1 MTAQLQPLT
10 WAQQRLYNWIVGY
23 VRKHGHSPTLRQM
36 AEAMDLTS
44 MAPIQARLC
53 RLQNK
58 GWLTWEPGR
67 HRSLVLLGGAET
79 YDAAAPRKASG
90 IPDREIGQLWS
101 AEAIAMADELIPL
114 GPWGWVEREFNAWA
128 RSAGEPERTIEG
140 MYLKFGKPLAN
151 TAGNLLSTKNFAAL
165 VDRQPRAIRY
175 WAEKR
180 YLEEDHIFTTGEDSS
195 KAPWFIYRVEALL
208 HLATH
213 HQQLLAHLSHDQLRV
228 AISSQRAS
236 DLAIA
241 RIEQWREQKRTTAD
255 GQPPQG

>member
-23 VRKHGHSPTLRQM
+23 VRTHRHGPTLRQM

-58 GWLTWEPGR
+58 GWLTWEPNR
-67 HRSLVLLGGAET
+67 HRSIVLLGGAET

-90 IPDREIGQLWS
+90 IPDREIGSLWS

-151 TAGNLLSTKNFAAL
+151 TAGNFLSTKNFAAL

-175 WAEKR
+175 WAEKGFID
-180 YLEEDHIFTTGEDSS
+180 EDHIFTTGEDRS
-195 KAPWFIYRVEALL
+195 KAPWFIHRVEALL

-213 HQQLLAHLSHDQLRV
+213 HQQLLAHLSDDQLRI
-228 AISSQRAS
+228 AIPSPRAA
-236 DLAIA
+236 DLAISRLA
-241 RIEQWREQKRTTAD
+241 QWREQRQAIAD
-255 GQPPQG
+255 G